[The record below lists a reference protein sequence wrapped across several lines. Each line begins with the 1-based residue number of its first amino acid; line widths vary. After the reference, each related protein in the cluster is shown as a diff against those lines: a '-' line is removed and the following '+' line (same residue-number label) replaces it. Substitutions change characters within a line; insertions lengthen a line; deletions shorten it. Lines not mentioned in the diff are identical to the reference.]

1 MTASQVVV
9 RYRDGRLVKG
19 ITSNFLPARDGFHV
33 QTPKGEVVCVA
44 QAELKALFFVRDLA
58 GDPTRRE
65 TNQFSATRPAPGRK
79 IQVVFADGEVI
90 VGTTQ
95 GYQPNRPGFF
105 VFPADAGSNNERCFV
120 VTAATRR
127 VQPL

>member
-1 MTASQVVV
+1 MAQSQVVV
-9 RYRDGRLVKG
+9 RYRDGRLLKG
-19 ITSNFLPARDGFHV
+19 VTSNFLPARDGFHV
-33 QTPKGEVVCVA
+33 QTPKGEVAAVS
-44 QAELKALFFVRDLA
+44 QGELKAVFFVRDLA
-58 GDPTRRE
+58 GDPK
-65 TNQFSATRPAPGRK
+65 RPAPGRK
-79 IQVVFADGEVI
+79 IRVEFADGEVI

-127 VQPL
+127 VSPL

>member
-1 MTASQVVV
+1 MAASQVVV

-19 ITSNFLPARDGFHV
+19 TTSNFLPARDCFHV
-33 QTPKGEVVCVA
+33 QTPEGEVVAVA
-44 QAELKALFFVRDLA
+44 QDELKALFFVREFA
-58 GDPTRRE
+58 GDPTRKESSR
-65 TNQFSATRPAPGRK
+65 FSATRPALGRK
-79 IQVVFADGEVI
+79 IRVVFADGEEI

-120 VTAATRR
+120 ITAATRR
-127 VQPL
+127 VSPV